1 MTGAL
6 QTNTGVVDD
15 LRDAQDILV
24 LLAMSL
30 ALIASPSTH
39 ILVARVTAVGAITQ
53 GAKVVSAAAGG
64 VQAAGAT
71 PANAFAFALTAAA
84 DGEFVDI
91 LIR

>member
-1 MTGAL
+1 MTGTL

-39 ILVARVTAVGAITQ
+39 ILVARVTAVFAQHTAMAWAEMLDGVIAEQ
-53 GAKVVSAAAGG
+53 GSD
-64 VQAAGAT
+64 
-71 PANAFAFALTAAA
+71 L
-84 DGEFVDI
+84 
-91 LIR
+91 